1 MSEKKSPWTLID
13 YINACPSS
21 KDCKHAD
28 LLKESADDSY
38 FISVGTVIQ
47 HDNGFTR
54 KIVINMK
61 AFLQALEYAQKT
73 NKCPRTGKL
82 KPLAANQFPE
92 KMAFMLNE
100 PPSTPVETEADE
112 GGFTVVE

>member
-1 MSEKKSPWTLID
+1 MSEKKSPWTIID
-13 YINACPSS
+13 YINACPTS

-28 LLKESADDSY
+28 LLKVTDESY

-54 KIVINMK
+54 KVIINMK
-61 AFLQALEYAQKT
+61 DFLTVLDYYQKVE
-73 NKCPRTGKL
+73 GL
-82 KPLAANQFPE
+82 KPNQFP
-92 KMAFMLNE
+92 KQIAFMLNE